1 MVSTRGVKFKFSEGE
16 KVLCYEPDPTKAKV
30 LYDSKVL
37 EVIVNKD
44 SRGRKCV
51 EYLIHFQGWNS
62 SWDRCVGEDYVL
74 KDTDDNRRL
83 QRTLSDKAQLQL
95 CSNSYLPACNSRR
108 ERKQQARRR
117 KTSDRTSDG
126 EGGVGGGG
134 GTVKRQRRRED
145 EGGGEGFSSEEE
157 NSDGGEDGEDE
168 DAAGEDEDGDE
179 EGEPSEGRIP
189 LSLSDNLKK
198 LLEDDG
204 DLITCKHKLVRLPA
218 SPNVIAIL
226 EGFMKQYALNQLFPA
241 TISPEKRKKQPR
253 NQHHHHAN
261 GHGSRRPRD
270 YEKALRSL
278 NLCKEVVDG
287 IRIYFDH
294 TLSGLLLYAQE
305 KEQYEEEVASL
316 ASLSNSCR
324 SEGRS
329 SNSKYTPTKFAV
341 KQEQN
346 NSYDTPG
353 RLTIEDF
360 LSVQVKEEPRI
371 SCGDSDKEL
380 SDLKHDISVKSP
392 LKEERH
398 GEEKGVKHLEKS
410 KDSFHDLKD
419 DSSKFPRLE
428 STGESRVEG
437 ANQSLSGTFHNAMS
451 SAAST
456 SSSYSTPSCVTPSN
470 RVSSVAHDR
479 SSINSMGMTASENA
493 LLRKIMNWRMVP
505 EGAGVANT
513 PSQLYGAPHLA
524 RLFVKLP
531 DLLHASGMHEKKLK
545 ILLGYLHSFLEYLEE
560 HTDWFGEPHYK
571 ENPSLRT

>member
-1 MVSTRGVKFKFSEGE
+1 MVSTRGVKFKFTEGE

-44 SRGRKCV
+44 NRGRKCV

-95 CSNSYLPACNSRR
+95 CSNSYLPTCNSRR
-108 ERKQQARRR
+108 ERKQQQQASRRR

-126 EGGVGGGG
+126 EGGGGGMVKRRRRRTVAGGRGGRTGVGRGGEECDGGGG
-134 GTVKRQRRRED
+134 R
-145 EGGGEGFSSEEE
+145 EGGGDEEE
-157 NSDGGEDGEDE
+157 
-168 DAAGEDEDGDE
+168 E
-179 EGEPSEGRIP
+179 EESEGRIP
-189 LSLSDNLKK
+189 LSLGDNLKK

-204 DLITCKHKLVRLPA
+204 DLITCRNKLVRLPA
-218 SPNVIAIL
+218 SPNVITIL

-253 NQHHHHAN
+253 SSQHHHTN
-261 GHGSRRPRD
+261 GHGGCRPRD

-294 TLSGLLLYAQE
+294 TLSGLLLYGQE

-316 ASLSNSCR
+316 ASLSNSFR
-324 SEGRS
+324 GETRNT
-329 SNSKYTPTKFAV
+329 SNKYTPTKV
-341 KQEQN
+341 SIKQEHN
-346 NSYDTPG
+346 NSCDTSAK
-353 RLTIEDF
+353 ISIVDF
-360 LSVQVKEEPRI
+360 LSVQVKEEPQAG
-371 SCGDSDKEL
+371 GDSDKES
-380 SDLKHDISVKSP
+380 SDLKEDNNMKSSV
-392 LKEERH
+392 KEERQA
-398 GEEKGVKHLEKS
+398 EERMMKR
-410 KDSFHDLKD
+410 HDKFKESCYVD
-419 DSSKFPRLE
+419 DSSKFSRFE
-428 STGESRVEG
+428 SSGETRAE
-437 ANQSLSGTFHNAMS
+437 AAHQSLLATFHNTMS

-456 SSSYSTPSCVTPSN
+456 SSCCSTPSCVTQSHRN
-470 RVSSVAHDR
+470 SSMMLDR
-479 SSINSMGMTASENA
+479 SSINSLGMTASENA
-493 LLRKIMNWRMVP
+493 LLKRIMNWKMVP
-505 EGAGVANT
+505 EAVAGVVNA

-531 DLLHASGMHEKKLK
+531 DLLHASGMHEKKMK

-560 HTDWFGEPHYK
+560 HTDWFGDPHYK
-571 ENPSLRT
+571 ENPSPAL